1 MALQIATVVDS
12 ISKLSVSGAKI
23 KDKDQIPA
31 AGDARQ
37 PMIIPLS
44 NFVTEFTMVRD
55 SFGGGSEAKMT
66 VTYVLNYRILYKPLG
81 SGRAPQ
87 LENISPLVDLIA
99 RWWDA
104 VLAIDVFAGAV
115 DIIPYTITGMG
126 AVKDPS
132 EESWWGADLSVKV
145 TEFVN

>member
-31 AGDARQ
+31 AGDVRQ

-44 NFVTEFTMVRD
+44 NFMSEFTMERN
-55 SFGGGSEAKMT
+55 SQGGGSEAKMT

-81 SGRAPQ
+81 AGRAPQ
-87 LENISPLVDLIA
+87 LENISGLVDLIG
-99 RWWDA
+99 RWWDTI
-104 VLAIDVFAGAV
+104 LAISVFEEAV
-115 DIIPYTITGMG
+115 DIIPYTITAMG

-132 EESWWGADLSVKV
+132 EESWWGADVSVKV

>member
-31 AGDARQ
+31 AGDVRQ

-44 NFVTEFTMVRD
+44 NFISEFTMVRE
-55 SFGGGSEAKMT
+55 SFGGGSSAKMT

-81 SGRAPQ
+81 AGRAPQ
-87 LENISPLVDLIA
+87 LENISPLVDMIA

-104 VLAIDVFAGAV
+104 VLAIDVFDGAV
-115 DIIPYTITGMG
+115 DIIPNTITGMG

-132 EESWWGADLSVKV
+132 EDNWLGADVSVKV
-145 TEFVN
+145 MEFVC